1 MTRPAGRLAVVVKGY
16 PRLSET
22 FIAQEILGLQNRG
35 IDQLIV
41 SLRHPYDDAIHD
53 MHRAIRAE
61 VLYLPEYLKDDPAR
75 VRRARAAARGM
86 PGHDRARAIFEEDL
100 ARDGSAN
107 RLRRWG
113 QACVLASELPD
124 DVGWLHSHYLHTP
137 ASVTRYAA
145 ALLERPWSFS
155 AHAKDIWTTP
165 EWELREKLRD
175 AAWGVSCTRL
185 NTDHLNSLANGRDPV
200 SLVYHGLDL
209 ATLDRPE
216 NRAPPRTRPQP
227 FRIVTVGR
235 AVEKKGFDDL
245 LRALRLVP
253 DDIDWHLAH
262 IGKGELLGEL
272 KDMADGL
279 GLADRVQWMGPL
291 PRSAVFETYR
301 ASDAFVLGSKIARS
315 GDRDGLPNVL
325 MEAQLSGL
333 ACIATRVSA
342 IPELVEHGSTGWLV
356 EPEDP
361 QGLADAIVRLARDD
375 DLRTR
380 LAEAGTARIRS
391 AFSCDA
397 GLDWLADR
405 FRSLMDP

>member
-1 MTRPAGRLAVVVKGY
+1 MPRSAGRLAVVVKGY

-35 IDQLIV
+35 IEQLIV

-61 VLYLPEYLKDDPAR
+61 VLYLPEYLKDDPTR
-75 VRRARAAARGM
+75 VRRARAAARAL
-86 PGHDRARAIFEEDL
+86 PGHDRARAIFESDL

-113 QACVLASELPD
+113 QACVLASELPE

-185 NTDHLNSLANGRDPV
+185 NTDHLNGLADGRDPV

-216 NRAPPRTRPQP
+216 KHAPPRARPKP

-245 LRALRLVP
+245 LRALSLLP
-253 DDIDWHLAH
+253 DDIDWHLDH

-272 KDMADGL
+272 KAMADGL
-279 GLADRVQWMGPL
+279 GLSDRVNWKGSL
-291 PRSAVFETYR
+291 PRSAVFEAYR
-301 ASDAFVLGSKIARS
+301 ASDLFVLSAKIARS

-342 IPELVEHGSTGWLV
+342 IPELIDHKSTGWLV
-356 EPEDP
+356 EPGDP
-361 QGLADAIVRLARDD
+361 GGLAAAITQLARDD
-375 DLRTR
+375 DLRMR
-380 LAEAGTARIRS
+380 LAEAGTARVRS
-391 AFSCDA
+391 EFSCDA
-397 GLDWLADR
+397 GIDRLAGW
-405 FRSLMDP
+405 FRPLIAS